1 MENVENIKKVKG
13 NVPIEESFERQGYKM
28 MDHETLF
35 GVKRIFADKNNE
47 LFFTQKSGLKNW
59 VESRVDKYDPPVS
72 KSLVPQNAL
81 INVNQK
87 KIMIIEYFSQTTSG
101 SLDSK
106 LVTCDFKRKQYV
118 KQFSQL
124 DYSIEYILVI
134 NEWFTGE
141 SYKDCIDYIVASG
154 CKIYFT
160 ELKIEEVL

>member
-1 MENVENIKKVKG
+1 MENVENKIKG
-13 NVPIEESFERQGYKM
+13 NISIEESFERQGYKM

-59 VESRVDKYDPPVS
+59 VDSKVENFNPPVS

-87 KIMIIEYFSQTTSG
+87 KIVIVEYFSQTTSG
-101 SLDSK
+101 SLDTK
-106 LVTCDFKRKQYV
+106 LTACDFRRKQYNRQF
-118 KQFSQL
+118 KQL
-124 DYSIEYILVI
+124 EGYKIEYVLVV
-134 NEWFTGE
+134 NEWFADE
-141 SYKDCIDYIVASG
+141 SYKDWIDYVVDSG

-160 ELKIEEVL
+160 ELEIEEVL